1 MKLWAF
7 KTGQELNSINL
18 LDVASDDQ
26 VTHVFRDSVLVFCLI
41 KKNKISIAIP
51 YDSLK
56 VVRK

>member
-26 VTHVFRDSVLVFCLI
+26 VTHVFRDSVLVVCLI
-41 KKNKISIAIP
+41 KKTRFP
-51 YDSLK
+51 
-56 VVRK
+56 

>member
-26 VTHVFRDSVLVFCLI
+26 VTRF
-41 KKNKISIAIP
+41 
-51 YDSLK
+51 
-56 VVRK
+56 